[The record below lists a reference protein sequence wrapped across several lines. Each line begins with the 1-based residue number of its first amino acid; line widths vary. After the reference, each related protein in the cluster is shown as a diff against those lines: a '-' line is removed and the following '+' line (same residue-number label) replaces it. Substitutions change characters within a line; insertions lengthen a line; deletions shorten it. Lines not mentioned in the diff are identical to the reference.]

1 MIKSIYFPNIEFK
14 TELDFFHA
22 LKTHSKEIIDFKTSI
37 IHKSIEKGQGVNYI
51 SIERKENTEKLNG
64 FKNGFI
70 YPIINSTGFMDSH
83 DDCHFKGCYTKTVS
97 DRQGKVYF
105 VDTHGKTGQSII
117 SRKSDIKMFIDDVDW
132 RLLGKN
138 YNGLTECLLFEINR
152 SKVKPEYLELMDNED
167 DIECSIQI

>member
-1 MIKSIYFPNIEFK
+1 
-14 TELDFFHA
+14 
-22 LKTHSKEIIDFKTSI
+22 
-37 IHKSIEKGQGVNYI
+37 
-51 SIERKENTEKLNG
+51 
-64 FKNGFI
+64 
-70 YPIINSTGFMDSH
+70 MDSH

-138 YNGLTECLLFEINR
+138 YNGLTV
-152 SKVKPEYLELMDNED
+152 S
-167 DIECSIQI
+167 